1 MASKEHPKV
10 GKVRAV
16 RATSNTLATMMQSN
30 TAHHPLHMNVWR
42 PLLGWAVALLSMLS
56 SQAFAVPESG
66 AEALAHA
73 NKGKVTAG
81 DQFVIAVVLDHAEGW
96 HSHTN
101 EPKVPASWA
110 RQKFEAIPTTIEV
123 ESAEGMKY
131 GPIQWPQSH
140 EVFIDLVGNGRP
152 EAYRVFEGRAIAYV
166 PVVVDAKAKVGAR
179 TINVRVGFQSC
190 DDKICTFPK
199 DEVIAVGVEVIALGA
214 AADAPSKES
223 DFAGFDP
230 SVFSKMLSGEVKAI
244 TKTSAAATFDFLGW
258 KFTIDGG
265 AYWLIFLIAFV
276 AGFLLNLTPCVLP
289 VIPLKILSLQK
300 QASHPGKLALFGT
313 VYCLGIVATF
323 FALGLLMFGLL
334 SGGQKQDW
342 GQIFTNRWFT
352 IGMSAIVLVM
362 GVGMMGLFTIRLPQ
376 AVYMVNPSS
385 ETTTGN
391 FLMGVLTAILSTP
404 CTGPLLGATIAWAA
418 TQPAW
423 IALATLVVM
432 GIGMAAPYAVLIA
445 FPGMVSRLPKAGPG
459 GELLKQVL
467 GIFLIAVGVFLA
479 SNLVSEKWPW
489 WVIGGIVGV
498 ACVWAIVGAWRMLR
512 TPRGKMVVTGV
523 ASLALVGT
531 VFATRSLADEGPLPW
546 KTFANK
552 PDGAITE
559 AIQAELAKGK
569 IVVVDFTAKWC
580 TNCHVIEKTVLASD
594 EGVSLLTADGV
605 SLVKVDLSVASE
617 THGWGVVRQISGGG
631 GIPLVAVYR
640 PGQAEPTYFQSFFK
654 VSDLARAMGRE
665 GTAK

>member
-1 MASKEHPKV
+1 MTMPASS
-10 GKVRAV
+10 GWTRGGWSA
-16 RATSNTLATMMQSN
+16 NTLARMFASPSTN
-30 TAHHPLHMNVWR
+30 REWAALVRT
-42 PLLGWAVALLSMLS
+42 LLGWALVLIGMAGTPAL
-56 SQAFAVPESG
+56 AAPESG
-66 AEALAHA
+66 AEASALA
-73 NKGKVTAG
+73 NKAKVTPG

-101 EPKVPASWA
+101 EPKIPASWA
-110 RQKFEAIPTTIEV
+110 REKFDAIPTIV
-123 ESAEGMKY
+123 ETAPTAGLKY
-131 GPIQWPQSH
+131 GPIQWPKAH
-140 EVFIDLVGNGRP
+140 EVFIDLVGKGRP
-152 EAYRVFEGRAIAYV
+152 EAYLVFEGRAIAYV
-166 PVVVDAKAKVGAR
+166 PVVVDASAKVGAR
-179 TINVRVGFQSC
+179 TVNVRVRYQSC
-190 DDKICTFPK
+190 DDNICNFAKDETFPI
-199 DEVIAVGVEVIALGA
+199 EVEVIAAGS
-214 AADAPSKES
+214 AADAPSKAA
-223 DFAGFDP
+223 DFTGFDP
-230 SVFSKMLSGEVKAI
+230 SVFSKMLSGEVKAT
-244 TKTSAAATFDFLGW
+244 TKTTANATFDFLGW
-258 KFTIDGG
+258 KFTISGG
-265 AYWLIFLIAFV
+265 SYWLIFLIAFV

-300 QASHPGKLALFGT
+300 QASNPGKLALFGT
-313 VYCLGIVATF
+313 VYCIGIVATF
-323 FALGLLMFGLL
+323 LALGLLMFGLL

-342 GQIFTNRWFT
+342 GQIFTNKWFT
-352 IGMSAIVLVM
+352 IVMSAIVLIM

-432 GIGMAAPYAVLIA
+432 GIGMASPYALLIV
-445 FPGMVSRLPKAGPG
+445 FPGLVSKLPKAGPG

-467 GIFLIAVGVFLA
+467 GLFLIAVAAFLA
-479 SNLVSEKWPW
+479 SNLIGDKWPW
-489 WVIGGIVGV
+489 WVIGGIV
-498 ACVWAIVGAWRMLR
+498 AASCVWAMVGAWRMLR
-512 TPRGKMVVTGV
+512 TPRGKIGVTVV
-523 ASLALVGT
+523 AALALVGT

-546 KTFANK
+546 KKFANK
-552 PDGAITE
+552 PDAAISE

-580 TNCHVIEKTVLASD
+580 TNCHVIEKTILTSADGLA
-594 EGVSLLTADGV
+594 LLTAEGV

-654 VSDLARAMGRE
+654 ISDLATAMGR
-665 GTAK
+665 TQASRP